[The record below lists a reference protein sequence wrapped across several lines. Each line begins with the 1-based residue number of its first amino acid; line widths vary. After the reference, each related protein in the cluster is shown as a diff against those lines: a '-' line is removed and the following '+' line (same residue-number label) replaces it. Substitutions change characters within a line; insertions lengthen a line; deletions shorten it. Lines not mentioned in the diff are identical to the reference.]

1 MIPHE
6 GHWMK
11 VASVVLPDFKVMV
24 IGALWD
30 KYNLTPW
37 VYDLKKDTWSN
48 NLNGQALPSLQKEEH
63 FG

>member
-1 MIPHE
+1 
-6 GHWMK
+6 MK